1 VRTFG
6 QWPKLKF
13 SYDLWIVE
21 VADGA
26 ARRLTKDG
34 GFVRGIWLPAVH
46 KIAALKDAG
55 KKKGARLWLMDE
67 NGRNRQEVA
76 HLKLPEASSAV
87 QPWRDGREVVA
98 VGRDESTG
106 IWSVDATSGRATR
119 LSDVEALWVAPL
131 DAHQIV
137 FAAPGNA
144 YPPISRAA
152 SIGVLDADTGRVRW
166 VLRDLQG
173 MILGPHL
180 VRNAPVLVFGL
191 LLDGNTALWAL
202 RLRDGKLKR
211 LANVEHFAPFAVA
224 PGGTAIYYV
233 GHSEKPGRSQWF
245 GLDEAIWRLTPTI
258 ALVSW

>member
-34 GFVRGIWLPAVH
+34 GFIRGIWLPAVR
-46 KIAALKDAG
+46 KIAALRDAG
-55 KKKGARLWLMDE
+55 TGEWARLWLMDE
-67 NGRNRQEVA
+67 DGHNRQEVA
-76 HLKLPEASSAV
+76 RLKLPRASSAV

-106 IWSVDATSGRATR
+106 IWSVDAASGRATR

-137 FAAPGNA
+137 FAAPGHA

-152 SIGVLDADTGRVRW
+152 SIGILDADTGRVRW

-211 LANVEHFAPFAVA
+211 LIEHSAPFAVA

-233 GHSEKPGRSQWF
+233 GHSEKPGRWQWF